1 VVAANNDIVGS
12 LRGATGVKTCSYN
25 VTNRDCV
32 PTGQYTLKARNI
44 IDFSFGLYGFQDV
57 RLYYAIIGS

>member
-1 VVAANNDIVGS
+1 VVAANDDIVGS
-12 LRGATGVKTCSYN
+12 LRGTTAKTCSYN

-32 PTGQYTLKARNI
+32 PTGQYTLKAGDI